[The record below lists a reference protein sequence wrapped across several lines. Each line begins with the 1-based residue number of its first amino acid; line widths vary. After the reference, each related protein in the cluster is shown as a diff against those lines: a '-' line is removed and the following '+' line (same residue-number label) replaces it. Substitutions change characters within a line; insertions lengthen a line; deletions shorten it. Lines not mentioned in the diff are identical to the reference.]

1 MGNLTLFDHLLD
13 RACRVDF
20 HCREVIE
27 PVDFGSIFGELLTKC
42 IGQVM
47 SWIRG
52 LNKKLD
58 FNKGSMLVSVG
69 RTINKTDLRH
79 FAS

>member
-1 MGNLTLFDHLLD
+1 MEGGIVGNLTLFDHLLD

-42 IGQVM
+42 IGEIVCR
-47 SWIRG
+47 IGG
-52 LNKKLD
+52 LYGN
-58 FNKGSMLVSVG
+58 S
-69 RTINKTDLRH
+69 
-79 FAS
+79 